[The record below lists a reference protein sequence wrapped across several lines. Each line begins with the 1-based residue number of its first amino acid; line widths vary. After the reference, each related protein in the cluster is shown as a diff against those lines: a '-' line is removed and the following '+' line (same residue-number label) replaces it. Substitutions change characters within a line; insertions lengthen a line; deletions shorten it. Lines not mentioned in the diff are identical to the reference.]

1 MFSFQLLNDPESF
14 SLDQSRVSD
23 ILFRIS
29 KAVSDEQ
36 NGTINIAF
44 LSDEEIQALNKEYRG
59 IDNSTDVLSFHYYD
73 DFSDVE
79 DDEIIGEIILS
90 ESRILS
96 QAEEHEHTVINESEI
111 LIIHGV
117 LHILGYDHEND
128 TDYEE
133 MWQIERVIR
142 EKMNLTI

>member
-133 MWQIERVIR
+133 MWQIERFIR

>member
-90 ESRILS
+90 ESRVLS
-96 QAEEHEHTVINESEI
+96 QSEEHEHTVINEAEI

>member
-14 SLDQSRVSD
+14 SIDQSRISD

-29 KAVSDEQ
+29 KEVSDTQ

-44 LSDEEIQALNKEYRG
+44 LSDSEIQALNKEYRG

-79 DDEIIGEIILS
+79 NDEIIGEIILS
-90 ESRILS
+90 ESRIIS
-96 QAEEHEHTVINESEI
+96 QAEEHEHTVVNESEI

-117 LHILGYDHEND
+117 LHVLGYDHED
-128 TDYEE
+128 DGEYEE
-133 MWQIERVIR
+133 MWKIERVIR